1 MSNLSSKKEK
11 AAHVITEQTAH
22 VITEQLPN
30 NRNNKETKITKLK
43 PPNNNDKPTHR
54 VI

>member
-11 AAHVITEQTAH
+11 AAHVISEQTAH

-30 NRNNKETKITKLK
+30 NRNNNETTPNNETKEKNSLRNK
-43 PPNNNDKPTHR
+43 
-54 VI
+54 